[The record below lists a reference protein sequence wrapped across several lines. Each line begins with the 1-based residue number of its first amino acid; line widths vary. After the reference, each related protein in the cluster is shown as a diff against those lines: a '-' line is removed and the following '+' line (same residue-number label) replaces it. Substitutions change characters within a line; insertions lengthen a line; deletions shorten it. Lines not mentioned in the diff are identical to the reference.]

1 MRILADENVAGE
13 IVEALR
19 QRGHDVGW
27 IRADAPGSADSEV
40 LRRAASEER
49 IVVTFDKDFGEL
61 AFRFRLPAASGIVL
75 LRVAALSPSRLASIV
90 VGALESREDWSGH
103 FSVVEPDRIR
113 MTPLP

>member
-61 AFRFRLPAASGIVL
+61 AFRFRLPATSGIVL
-75 LRVAALSPSRLASIV
+75 LRVAALNSFCKKRV
-90 VGALESREDWSGH
+90 FVKG
-103 FSVVEPDRIR
+103 FVSVRQNCGPFVD
-113 MTPLP
+113 